1 MVNINSDQFPPD
13 LAQTCHQFFSP
24 GSLLA
29 KTKASMHFSKTLLP
43 SLLGLFLSANAACLQ
58 AQQSGWHGPGFYGL
72 INRATGTA
80 VDLYNGGAVDGTPI
94 VGWCVLDVF
103 LIPSAN
109 IS

>member
-1 MVNINSDQFPPD
+1 
-13 LAQTCHQFFSP
+13 
-24 GSLLA
+24 
-29 KTKASMHFSKTLLP
+29 MHFSKTLLP